1 MNSVVGELRSEL
13 ALAILIEKKQEG
25 KIDQQQAVDLIK
37 NVQLILSSMTEKETM
52 SKEKILTLPKTQT
65 V

>member
-13 ALAILIEKKQEG
+13 VLAVLIEKKREG

-37 NVQLILSSMTEKETM
+37 NVQLILSSMTEKETTM
-52 SKEKILTLPKTQT
+52 SKEKTPPKTQT